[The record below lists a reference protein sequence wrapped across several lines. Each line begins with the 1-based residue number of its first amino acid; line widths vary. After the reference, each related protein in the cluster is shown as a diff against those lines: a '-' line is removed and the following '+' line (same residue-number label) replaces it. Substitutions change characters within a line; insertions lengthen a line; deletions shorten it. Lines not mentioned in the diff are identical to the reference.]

1 MKEGIFMKNSTH
13 EESFN
18 NTTDDS
24 KETSPIRRNCGTMCM
39 HENLLKESKE
49 YREERE
55 KIEKMTEE
63 FIKNKKQ

>member
-1 MKEGIFMKNSTH
+1 MKNSTH

-24 KETSPIRRNCGTMCM
+24 KETSPIRRNCGTMSM
-39 HENLLKESKE
+39 HEKLLKESEE
-49 YREERE
+49 YRKEQE